1 MINLARSFYVPVLMA
16 FALVACTNDISSNTV
31 RSPRVVYCEAIASAA
46 AAQGAPAAATDPL
59 INHQWYLD
67 RLSVKQVWEAGF
79 DGTGIQIGILDDA
92 LELEHEDLRQNI
104 AVDRSLN
111 VIRNAAAADV
121 LNPKPVACDDAHG
134 TAVAGIIAAR
144 GGNGLGVKG
153 IAHRARIFGV
163 NYLAFS
169 TDAALRQG
177 LTRDMNRTAISSN
190 SWGGA
195 AVTRLRNPV
204 DDQTEAALNAG
215 LNQGFGGKGISYVF
229 AAGNHR
235 RVNPADY
242 ASLSNAAA
250 DYPYEDLSTYEGLHN
265 HPGVIVVCAV
275 GFDNRSSSYSTP
287 GANVWICGSSNA
299 GRRGRQLENYGLA
312 TTDLSGDRAGY
323 NVRFNEARH
332 RSCRETTTNR
342 SSACFDFGRPAY
354 TGFPAAG
361 GDANYTRFFTG
372 TSAATPT
379 VSGIIALLR
388 QANSDLTWRDI
399 KLILAESAEQ
409 VDNESEVHSVNGLGW
424 QDAGNGHRDR
434 NRTYKHHHD
443 YGFGL
448 INASAALTLARDWP
462 RLPAYRETG
471 YIAGQRATN
480 RQDQQTFTFVVDG
493 NNHAGIT
500 FVEYVQIELHSSYED
515 FGELEIVLSSSHGTR
530 SVLAKRHG
538 CLDWSHKRN
547 PSDTDR
553 CPDLTRARAGGWIF
567 GTAAYLGRDPRS
579 SWTLTVTVDR
589 SRNAALNLI
598 DKVDPPRIKIY
609 GHTRGSSP

>member
-1 MINLARSFYVPVLMA
+1 MINLTRSFYVPVLMA
-16 FALVACTNDISSNTV
+16 FALVACTNDISSSTV
-31 RSPRVVYCEAIASAA
+31 LSPRVVYCEAIASAA

-104 AVDRSLN
+104 AADRSLN

-144 GGNGLGVKG
+144 GGNGLGLKG

-163 NYLAFS
+163 NYLAS
-169 TDAALRQG
+169 ATDAALRQG

-204 DDQTEAALNAG
+204 DAQTEQALRLG

-235 RVNPADY
+235 QVDPADY
-242 ASLSNAAA
+242 ASFPNAAA
-250 DYPYEDLSTYEGLHN
+250 DSYPYEDLSTYEGLHN

-287 GANVWICGSSNA
+287 GANVWICGSSSA
-299 GRRGRQLENYGLA
+299 GRGGRQLENFGLA
-312 TTDLSGDRAGY
+312 TTDLSGDQAGY
-323 NVRFNEARH
+323 NVRFNAAQNRACG
-332 RSCRETTTNR
+332 RTGGNR
-342 SSACFDFGRPAY
+342 SSTCFDFGRAAY

-388 QANSDLTWRDI
+388 EANSDLTWRDI

-409 VDNESEVHSVNGLGW
+409 VDNESEVRSVNDLGW
-424 QDAGNGHRDR
+424 QDVGNGHRDR
-434 NRTYKHHHD
+434 DRTYKHHHD

-471 YIAGQRATN
+471 YIAGQRITN
-480 RQDQQTFTFVVDG
+480 RQYQQAFTFTVNND
-493 NNHAGIT
+493 NHAGIT
-500 FVEYVQIELHSSYED
+500 FVEYVQIELQSSYED

-538 CLDWSHKRN
+538 CLDWSSRSN
-547 PSDTDR
+547 PRDVDNCSD
-553 CPDLTRARAGGWIF
+553 LAREGGWIF
-567 GTAAYLGRDPRS
+567 GTAAHLGRDPRI
-579 SWTLTVTVDR
+579 SWTLTVTVDP